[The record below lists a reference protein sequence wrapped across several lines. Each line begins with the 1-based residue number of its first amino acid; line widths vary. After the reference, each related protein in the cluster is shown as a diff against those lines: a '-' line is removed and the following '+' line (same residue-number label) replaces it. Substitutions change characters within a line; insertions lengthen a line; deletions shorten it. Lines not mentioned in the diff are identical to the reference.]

1 MEVGQENGDEVGTEV
16 GTGIGLDMVGTGSVI
31 ELEMVLEL
39 V

>member
-16 GTGIGLDMVGTGSVI
+16 GTGIGLVMVGTGSVI